1 MLAYGRLAVGV
12 FPPEIPS
19 MLQDLTA
26 AQRKRVREL
35 AAVAYDRELGRELA
49 LLEGE
54 FARWRQGELDVFG
67 LSDRIHRFH
76 DGKARQLFGV
86 YGPDN
91 AALAVASAIRRGLL
105 TEVEAGEPIVT
116 ALRRLISID

>member
-1 MLAYGRLAVGV
+1 
-12 FPPEIPS
+12 

-35 AAVAYDRELGRELA
+35 AALAYDRELGRELA

-54 FARWRQGELDVFG
+54 FAKWRQGELDAFE

-76 DGKARQLFGV
+76 DGTARQL
-86 YGPDN
+86 YGAYGHDN
-91 AALAVASAIRRGLL
+91 APLAVASAIRRGLL
-105 TEVEAGEPIVT
+105 TEEEAGAPIVT